1 MRQTLS
7 FVIPCYRSEATLA
20 EVVRGL
26 VSTVEADGRFDF
38 EILLVNDNPPDA
50 TWRLI
55 ERLAASDPRV
65 RGMCMVRN
73 FGQHAALMAGLGAVS
88 GDVAVLLDDD
98 GQTPPCEVFKL
109 VDALSDE
116 VDAVYADYPE
126 AHKYANWFRK
136 LGSEMW
142 DLTAR
147 MMTGKPKGLYQSSF
161 IAMKRRVAD
170 EVVRYRGPFPNVDGL
185 ILRSAGKVVNIP
197 TDHREREV
205 GQSGYSFRKLFSLWM
220 NGFTAFSIKPLRAAT
235 CVGAFFALAAIV
247 VAAVMAV
254 RKLAGADV
262 QPGWTSLVV
271 LILLVGGVII
281 LMLGLLGEYVGRLFM
296 SVNGAPQYLVR
307 ERANFGEADRAE
319 EGARAAGGE
328 EPLSPRGG
336 SLLSDA
342 AVRPEGGPSDGA
354 SRAPVNPACPSPGAG
369 AAR

>member
-7 FVIPCYRSEATLA
+7 FVIPCYHSEATLA
-20 EVVRGL
+20 GVVEGL
-26 VSTVEADGRFDF
+26 VSTVEADGRYGF
-38 EILLVNDNPPDA
+38 EVILVNDNPPDA

-55 ERLAASDPRV
+55 ERLAGADPRV
-65 RGMCMVRN
+65 RGLCMVRN

-98 GQTPPCEVFKL
+98 GQTPPGEVFKL
-109 VDALSDE
+109 VDALTDE
-116 VDAVYADYPE
+116 VDAVYADYPD
-126 AHKYANWFRK
+126 AHKYASWFRR
-136 LGSEMW
+136 LGSETA

-147 MMTGKPKGLYQSSF
+147 LLTGKPKGLYQSSF

-185 ILRSAGKVVNIP
+185 ILRSAGKVVNVP

-205 GQSGYSFRKLFSLWM
+205 GESGYSFRKLFGLWL

-235 CVGAFFALAAIV
+235 WVGALFALAAIV

-262 QPGWTSLVV
+262 EPGWTSIVV
-271 LILLVGGVII
+271 LILLVGGVQV
-281 LMLGLLGEYVGRLFM
+281 LMLGLVGEYVGRLFM

-307 ERANFGEADRAE
+307 ERAGWREGEDGSAAPGGAGGASSPIEAAASSPGEA
-319 EGARAAGGE
+319 
-328 EPLSPRGG
+328 
-336 SLLSDA
+336 SL
-342 AVRPEGGPSDGA
+342 
-354 SRAPVNPACPSPGAG
+354 
-369 AAR
+369 